1 MGLRRSLAAAS
12 PIFGSS
18 APLWTAAL
26 PAVAFVAATL
36 QLALSAVDPDY
47 WWHLTTGRWI
57 LDHSRIPTTDP
68 FSFTHAGQN
77 WYAHEWL
84 SELALALADKIAGY
98 SGGILLTAV
107 IVAAGAWLLGRAARY
122 YGATSLEAFL
132 LVCGGSFF
140 ILPNIAVRPQVFG
153 WALFALV
160 LHELAAHDSGVRPR
174 LWQLAPIFLL
184 WINVHL
190 SALMGGG
197 AVALYVLHR
206 ALRWWFSRG
215 SERGC
220 EWRRLRH
227 AFLAAALAAL
237 ALCLNPRGPALIWF
251 SRTYL
256 NPHAVRLRYIGEWQ
270 RPSFSGDDRWLFAA
284 AAGIV
289 VLTLLTAL
297 WQRRLW
303 PGVLA
308 LVFAASALRATRYG
322 PLFGIVAIPAAG
334 WVVARFRLRRG
345 LPVARPA
352 PRILW
357 AGLALCTLPAIWAGA
372 WLRGPSQFRRVPDA
386 HVGGYPVDA
395 AAWVQQ
401 HRPRPRL
408 FNEYGWGG
416 FLIYTFAP
424 DRAVYM
430 DGREEMY
437 GERFFDH
444 FVRTIDAEPGWQ
456 QTLRDAK
463 IDAAILAPGG
473 ALATAM
479 DNDPGWRRTYGDAVA
494 VVYVPSDTTAKRP

>member
-12 PIFGSS
+12 PLFGSR
-18 APLWTAAL
+18 APLWTAAV
-26 PAVAFVAATL
+26 PAVAFVAAAL

-47 WWHLTTGRWI
+47 WWHLATGRWM
-57 LDHSRIPTTDP
+57 LTHGRIPTTDP
-68 FSFTHAGQN
+68 FSFTHGGQN

-98 SGGILLTAV
+98 AGGILLTAA

-122 YGATSLEAFL
+122 YGATPLAAFL

-160 LHELAAHDSGVRPR
+160 LHELAAHDTDARPR
-174 LWQLAPIFLL
+174 LWHLSLIFLL

-206 ALRWWFSRG
+206 ALRWLFARG
-215 SERGC
+215 KDRNC
-220 EWRRLRH
+220 EWLRLRQ
-227 AFLAAALAAL
+227 AFLAAALSAL
-237 ALCLNPRGPALIWF
+237 ALCANPRGPALIWF

-284 AAGIV
+284 AAGV
-289 VLTLLTAL
+289 AVLTGVTML
-297 WQRRLW
+297 WRRRLW
-303 PGVLA
+303 PGVLV
-308 LVFAASALRATRYG
+308 LVFAASALRATRYV
-322 PLFGIVAIPAAG
+322 PLFGLVAIPAAG
-334 WVVARFRLRRG
+334 WVVARFRMRRRG
-345 LPVARPA
+345 HDA
-352 PRILW
+352 PHVPRALW
-357 AGLALCTLPAIWAGA
+357 VGLALCTLPAIWAGA

-386 HVGGYPVDA
+386 RLGGYPVGA

-401 HRPRPRL
+401 NRPHPRL

-416 FLIYTFAP
+416 FLIYTFTP

-437 GERFFDH
+437 GERFFDR
-444 FVRTIDAEPGWQ
+444 FVRTIGAEPGWQ

-479 DNDPGWRRTYGDAVA
+479 DNDPGWRRSYADAVA
-494 VVYVPSDTTAKRP
+494 VVYVPSDSAVARR